1 MSDKT
6 QTPADLQHRLWKE
19 IGKERIVMLG
29 LTGGEDHMQPMA
41 AFGDED
47 QNAVWFFT
55 KRSTDLVKDMG
66 AGHKAMICVMAK
78 DLEFQ
83 ACIMGE
89 LTVDHDA
96 AKIDQYW
103 SPFVAAWYPDGKADP
118 DLTLVRFDPKSEK
131 FQTWAIPAGG
141 GVVRNMMTT
150 RDGNLVMAESALNMV
165 ALVTIGK

>member
-6 QTPADLQHRLWKE
+6 KTPAELQERLWKE

-29 LTGGEDHMQPMA
+29 LTGGEDHLQPMA
-41 AFGDED
+41 AFADEA
-47 QNAVWFFT
+47 QNAIWFFT
-55 KRSTDLVKDMG
+55 KRSTDLVETMG

-78 DLEFQ
+78 DQEFQ

-89 LTVDHDA
+89 LKPDHDS

-118 DLTLVRFDPKSEK
+118 DLTLVRFDPSDARI
-131 FQTWAIPAGG
+131 WASNRGP
-141 GVVRNMMTT
+141 
-150 RDGNLVMAESALNMV
+150 LNYPMQIAKANATHELPDV
-165 ALVTIGK
+165 GDTADVSF